1 MGVMTKP
8 DRLKQQQARRM
19 LELFVI
25 ARKRYLDAGEAPRRT
40 PSGRNGDDYMSE
52 QERQE
57 ALELGRQVF
66 DEEYINS
73 YLKTKRQNRH
83 TANQPE

>member
-1 MGVMTKP
+1 MTKP

-19 LELFVI
+19 LELFAI
-25 ARKRYLDAGEAPRRT
+25 ARKRYLDAGGDPRRT
-40 PSGRNGDDYMSE
+40 PSGRKGDDYMTE

-66 DEEYINS
+66 DYGYINS
-73 YLKTKRQNRH
+73 YLETKRQNRQ
-83 TANQPE
+83 TANQSE

>member
-1 MGVMTKP
+1 MTKP

-19 LELFVI
+19 LELFAI
-25 ARKRYLDAGEAPRRT
+25 ARKRYLDAGGDPRRI
-40 PSGRNGDDYMSE
+40 PSGRKGDDYMTE